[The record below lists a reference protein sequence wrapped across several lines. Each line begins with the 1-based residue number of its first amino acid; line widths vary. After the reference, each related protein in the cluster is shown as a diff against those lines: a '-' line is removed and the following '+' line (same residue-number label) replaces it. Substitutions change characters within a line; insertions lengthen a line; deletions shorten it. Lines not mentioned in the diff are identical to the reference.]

1 MRNKVQ
7 FLISIV
13 GAGKVGTTLAML
25 FHHAGYRIVSVISQK
40 RNSARKLARLVKC
53 KNYSDSLSDIH
64 SATRIILIAVPE
76 EYIFGIAKEITKH
89 SNLNF
94 SKLAVFHTSGSLT
107 SDALKP
113 LYMKGAVTFSLHPI
127 QSFSKAS
134 TLAHQMARM
143 KSIFYGFQGNKTALS
158 LAHQLVKDL
167 HGKLVKIPKEE
178 KILYHITCVFASNY
192 STVLLGVVDE
202 LTKRIGGG
210 IKLASFEPLVKT
222 SIENAF
228 QQTPKM
234 ALTGPIARG
243 SSETIEN
250 HLYKLRKADKSLSL
264 LYQQIGLQALKMA
277 TMKKSL
283 KPKVAKQIQQILEF

>member
-1 MRNKVQ
+1 MRNKNQ
-7 FLISIV
+7 FTITII
-13 GAGKVGTTLAML
+13 GAGKVGSTLAML
-25 FHHAGYRIVSVISQK
+25 FYHAGYRIVSVISQK
-40 RNSARKLARLVKC
+40 KNSAKKLARLVRC
-53 KNYSDSLSDIH
+53 ETYSDSLSEIH
-64 SATRIILIAVPE
+64 SATRIILIAGPDE
-76 EYIFGIAKEITKH
+76 DILGIAEEIAKR
-89 SNLNF
+89 SNLDF

-107 SDALKP
+107 SDAL
-113 LYMKGAVTFSLHPI
+113 LSLHREGAIVFSLHPI

-143 KSIFYGFQGNKTALS
+143 KNVVYGFEGNKEALA

-167 HGKLVKIPKEE
+167 RGKLVQIPKEE
-178 KILYHITCVFASNY
+178 KILYHIACVFASNY

-202 LTKRIGGG
+202 LTKRIDGG
-210 IKLASFEPLVKT
+210 IKLAHFESLVKT

-250 HLYKLRKADKSLSL
+250 HLHELRKADKPLSL
-264 LYQQIGLQALKMA
+264 LYQRIGLQALKMA
-277 TMKKSL
+277 VNRKSL
-283 KPKVAKQIQQILEF
+283 KPKIAKQIWQILES